1 MKRGVKTIWKRNENV
16 MKWKG
21 LSSFPH
27 YKLRWNLPFSPRLLN
42 GKIDLSDSVTFFIG
56 KKASR
61 RWPRNDK
68 KERKRNSTRSSQAAK
83 KTNLTHSYIFLLF
96 FSSCVFYVS
105 FFLLSSIGEWNTL
118 RFLFKDIRKSHYIF
132 PKHFDPRV
140 SRRNEEDT
148 GYTRS
153 PNQRRERWIDTTGW
167 EGHGLWRHE
176 WSYRTL
182 HPLSPA
188 HSSVTISYKQGISF
202 NSAWYPTY

>member
-1 MKRGVKTIWKRNENV
+1 MTR
-16 MKWKG
+16 
-21 LSSFPH
+21 
-27 YKLRWNLPFSPRLLN
+27 
-42 GKIDLSDSVTFFIG
+42 
-56 KKASR
+56 
-61 RWPRNDK
+61 K
-68 KERKRNSTRSSQAAK
+68 KEKEIPRGRVRLQK
-83 KTNLTHSYIFLLF
+83 KTNLTHSYIFVLFCFFVLRLLCLF
-96 FSSCVFYVS
+96 
-105 FFLLSSIGEWNTL
+105 LSSIFYRGMKHPTI
-118 RFLFKDIRKSHYIF
+118 FFKDIRKSHYIF
-132 PKHFDPRV
+132 PKHLDPRV

-188 HSSVTISYKQGISF
+188 HSRVTISYKQGISF

>member
-1 MKRGVKTIWKRNENV
+1 MLRFLSAKRHHAAGHEMTR
-16 MKWKG
+16 
-21 LSSFPH
+21 
-27 YKLRWNLPFSPRLLN
+27 
-42 GKIDLSDSVTFFIG
+42 
-56 KKASR
+56 
-61 RWPRNDK
+61 K
-68 KERKRNSTRSSQAAK
+68 KEKEIPRGRVRLQKRQTWLIH
-83 KTNLTHSYIFLLF
+83 TFLF
-96 FSSCVFYVS
+96 CFVFSSCVFYVS